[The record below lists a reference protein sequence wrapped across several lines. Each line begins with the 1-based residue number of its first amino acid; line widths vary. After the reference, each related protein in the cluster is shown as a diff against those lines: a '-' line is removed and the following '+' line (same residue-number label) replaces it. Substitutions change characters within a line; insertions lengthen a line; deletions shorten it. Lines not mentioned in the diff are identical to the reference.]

1 MTLSFTA
8 SEPID
13 SVAVYFG
20 STKMDTVSADAR
32 HFTVTQKLGE
42 SYTPGKVQFR
52 IDYNQGANFGKS
64 VRSTTGRHLGD
75 YR

>member
-20 STKMDTVSADAR
+20 STKMSTVSTDAR

-52 IDYNQGANFGKS
+52 IDYNQGADLEIGQKY
-64 VRSTTGRHLGD
+64 VGRHLGD